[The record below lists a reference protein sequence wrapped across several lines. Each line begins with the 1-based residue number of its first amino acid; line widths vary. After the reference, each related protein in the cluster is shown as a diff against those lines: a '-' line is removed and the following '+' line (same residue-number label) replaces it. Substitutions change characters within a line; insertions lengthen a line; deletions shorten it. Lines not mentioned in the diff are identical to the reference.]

1 MIRSRTFALALAFAA
16 SMVSAAHAADL
27 KVMTFNVRTMTG
39 KDGPNGWEF
48 RRDLFADTIRRMHP
62 DVIGTQEL
70 YKQQGDDTVERLP
83 EYTWFG
89 RDRYGKHTDEHMG
102 IFYRKD
108 SLKLIESGDFW
119 YSSTPDQPASMDW
132 GNIMP
137 RMVNWGLFERL
148 SDHKRFYLLDT
159 HLPYRDQD
167 EDIRTRCAKALAAFI
182 AKLPKGVPVIVTG
195 DFNTGP
201 GGESHKVLTASL
213 KDAWDTAPK
222 REGPAETF
230 HDFTGKA
237 TKRIDW
243 ILSSGVTARSVET
256 ITTSKDGRYPSDHF
270 PVQADF
276 EL

>member
-1 MIRSRTFALALAFAA
+1 MTRLSRIAFTLIAAAIALPATAD
-16 SMVSAAHAADL
+16 DL
-27 KVMTFNVRTMTG
+27 KVMSFNVRTMTG
-39 KDGPNGWEF
+39 NDGANGWEH
-48 RRDLFADTIRRMHP
+48 RRDLFADTIRQLHP

-83 EYTWFG
+83 EYVWFG

-108 SLKLIESGDFW
+108 SLKVIESGDFW
-119 YSSTPDQPASMDW
+119 LSDTPDKVASITW
-132 GNIMP
+132 GNIFP
-137 RMVNWGLFERL
+137 RMVNWALFERL

-159 HLPYRDQD
+159 HYPYRDQD
-167 EDIRTRCAKALAAFI
+167 EDARSRSAREMAAWV
-182 AKLPKGVPVIVTG
+182 AKLPKGVPVIITG

-201 GGESHKVLTASL
+201 DSEAHKALTATF

-230 HDFTGKA
+230 HNFTGQA
-237 TKRIDW
+237 NKRIDW
-243 ILSSGVTARSVET
+243 ILYRDIKAISVQT
-256 ITTSKDGRYPSDHF
+256 VTTSKDGRYPSDHF

-276 EL
+276 AL